1 MLYFLKGVFDLLKR
15 ILTAI
20 VGIPVAV
27 FLVTR
32 GGVFFA
38 AAVFILAV
46 AAWWEY
52 ARMAVAK
59 DVHTYILT
67 SFLPSMLLVAAA
79 GAGYPEYMMP
89 VLTFAV
95 LGILFEGLYRHCNCG
110 ETNWPLHVS
119 NSLMALLYV
128 GLLFAH
134 IPLIR
139 EYSSETVRYLGLDF
153 SRGEL
158 SLWMV
163 LLGTWSSDTFA
174 YFFGIALGKHRF
186 CSVSPK
192 KSMEG
197 AAAGFIFAF
206 LVTGGIAYHG
216 LHTGLV
222 PAVLLGLTVAF
233 FAPVGDLIESILKR
247 SFEIKDSGNFFPGHG
262 GVLDRFDS
270 LLFAVPA
277 VYYVL
282 KLMGI

>member
-1 MLYFLKGVFDLLKR
+1 M
-15 ILTAI
+15 
-20 VGIPVAV
+20 GIPVAV

-32 GGVFFA
+32 GGLLFT

-46 AAWWEY
+46 AAWREF
-52 ARMAVAK
+52 ARMAGAK
-59 DVHTYILT
+59 DIHTYKVT
-67 SFLPSMLLVAAA
+67 SLLPSMLLLAAA
-79 GAGYPEYMMP
+79 GTGKTEFFLP

-95 LGILFEGLYRHCNCG
+95 LGILMEGLYRHCNCG

-139 EYSSETVRYLGLDF
+139 EYSPDTVHYMGMIF

-158 SLWMV
+158 ALWMV
-163 LLGTWSSDTFA
+163 LLGTWASDTFA

-192 KSMEG
+192 KSVEG
-197 AAAGFIFAF
+197 AIAGFIFAF
-206 LVTGGIAYHG
+206 AVTGGIAYHG

-222 PAVLLGLTVAF
+222 PALMLGLTVAF

-277 VYYVL
+277 VYYVM
-282 KLMGI
+282 KFMGM

>member
-1 MLYFLKGVFDLLKR
+1 MFKR
-15 ILTAI
+15 ILTGI
-20 VGIPVAV
+20 IGIPVAV
-27 FLVTR
+27 FLVRR
-32 GGVFFA
+32 GGLFFA
-38 AAVFILAV
+38 AAVFILALV
-46 AAWWEY
+46 AWREY
-52 ARMAVAK
+52 ARMADAK
-59 DVHTYILT
+59 DVHTYKLT

-79 GAGYPEYMMP
+79 GAGGKEYFMP

-110 ETNWPLHVS
+110 ENNWPVHVS

-128 GLLFAH
+128 GFLFAH

-139 EYSSETVRYLGLDF
+139 DYSANSIRYMGMNF
-153 SRGEL
+153 PRGEL
-158 SLWMV
+158 ALWMV
-163 LLGTWSSDTFA
+163 LLGTWASDTFA
-174 YFFGIALGKHRF
+174 YFFGIAFGKHRF

-197 AAAGFIFAF
+197 AVAGFVFSFA
-206 LVTGGIAYHG
+206 VTGGIAYHG
-216 LHTGLV
+216 LHTGLI
-222 PAVLLGLTVAF
+222 PALLLGLTVAF

-277 VYYVL
+277 VYYVM

>member
-1 MLYFLKGVFDLLKR
+1 MFKR

-20 VGIPVAV
+20 VGIPIAV

-32 GGVFFA
+32 GGIFFT
-38 AAVFILAV
+38 AAVFILTLV
-46 AAWWEY
+46 AWTEY
-52 ARMAVAK
+52 ARMAAAK
-59 DVHTYILT
+59 NVNTYKLT
-67 SFLPSMLLVAAA
+67 SFLPSMLLVIAA
-79 GAGYPEYMMP
+79 GVGKEEFLMP
-89 VLTFAV
+89 IVTFAV

-110 ETNWPLHVS
+110 EKNWTFHVS

-134 IPLIR
+134 ISLIR
-139 EYSSETVRYLGLDF
+139 DYSADVVRYMGLYF

-158 SLWMV
+158 ALWMV
-163 LLGTWSSDTFA
+163 LLGTWASDTFA
-174 YFFGIALGKHRF
+174 YFFGIAFGKHKF

-197 AAAGFIFAF
+197 AVAGFIFAF
-206 LVTGGIAYHG
+206 AVTGGIAYHG
-216 LHTGLV
+216 LHAEV
-222 PAVLLGLTVAF
+222 FPALLLGLTVAF

-247 SFEIKDSGNFFPGHG
+247 SFDIKDSGNFFPGHG

-277 VYYVL
+277 VFYVM
-282 KLMGI
+282 KLFGI

>member
-1 MLYFLKGVFDLLKR
+1 MLKR
-15 ILTAI
+15 IVTAI
-20 VGIPVAV
+20 VGIPIAV
-27 FLVTR
+27 FLVTK
-32 GGVFFA
+32 GGLFFA
-38 AAVFILAV
+38 AAVFILAA
-46 AAWWEY
+46 AAWREY
-52 ARMAVAK
+52 ARMAGSK
-59 DVHTYILT
+59 DVQTYKLT
-67 SFLPSMLLVAAA
+67 SLLPSMLLVAAA
-79 GAGYPEYMMP
+79 GAGKTEYFLP

-95 LGILFEGLYRHCNCG
+95 LGILIEGLWRHCNCG

-134 IPLIR
+134 IPLMR
-139 EYSSETVRYLGLDF
+139 DYSANSFRFLGFVF
-153 SRGEL
+153 SQGEL
-158 SLWMV
+158 ALWMV
-163 LLGTWSSDTFA
+163 LLGTWASDTFA
-174 YFFGIALGKHRF
+174 YFFGMALGKHRF

-197 AAAGFIFAF
+197 AAAGFVFSIA
-206 LVTGGIAYHG
+206 VTAGIAYHG

-222 PAVLLGLTVAF
+222 SALILGLTVAF

-277 VYYVL
+277 VYYVM
-282 KLMGI
+282 KFMGI

>member
-1 MLYFLKGVFDLLKR
+1 MFKR
-15 ILTAI
+15 ILTAM

-27 FLVTR
+27 FLVTK
-32 GGVFFA
+32 GGIFFA
-38 AAVFILAV
+38 AAVFILAM
-46 AAWWEY
+46 AAWREY
-52 ARMAVAK
+52 ARMAATKRVN
-59 DVHTYILT
+59 TYKLT
-67 SFLPSMLLVAAA
+67 SFLPSMLLVGAA
-79 GAGYPEYMMP
+79 GIGKSDYFMP

-110 ETNWPLHVS
+110 ENNWPLHVS

-134 IPLIR
+134 IPLVR
-139 EYSSETVRYLGLDF
+139 EYSANSIRYFGLLF
-153 SRGEL
+153 SQGEL
-158 SLWMV
+158 ALWMV
-163 LLGTWSSDTFA
+163 LLGTWASDTFA
-174 YFFGIALGKHRF
+174 YFFGIAFGKHKF

-197 AAAGFIFAF
+197 AVAGFIFAF
-206 LVTGGIAYHG
+206 AVTGSIAYHG
-216 LHTGLV
+216 LHTGLFS
-222 PAVLLGLTVAF
+222 ALLLGLTVAF

-277 VYYVL
+277 VYYAM

>member
-1 MLYFLKGVFDLLKR
+1 MLKR

-32 GGVFFA
+32 GGVLFA
-38 AAVFILAV
+38 ASVFILAL
-46 AAWWEY
+46 AAWREY
-52 ARMAVAK
+52 ALMAGAK
-59 DVHTYILT
+59 DVHTYMLT
-67 SFLPSMLLVAAA
+67 SFFPSMLLVAAA
-79 GAGYPEYMMP
+79 GTGTPEYMMP
-89 VLTFAV
+89 ILSFAV
-95 LGILFEGLYRHCNCG
+95 LGVLFEGLYRHCNCG
-110 ETNWPLHVS
+110 EVNWPLHVS

-139 EYSSETVRYLGLDF
+139 EYSPEALRYLGFDF

-158 SLWMV
+158 ALWMV
-163 LLGTWSSDTFA
+163 LLGTWASDTFA

-206 LVTGGIAYHG
+206 AVSGGIAYHG
-216 LHTGLV
+216 LHTGLA
-222 PAVLLGLTVAF
+222 PAVVLGLTVAF
-233 FAPVGDLIESILKR
+233 FAPVGDLVESILKR

-277 VYYVL
+277 VYYVM
-282 KLMGI
+282 KLIGI

>member
-1 MLYFLKGVFDLLKR
+1 MFKR
-15 ILTAI
+15 ILTGI
-20 VGIPVAV
+20 IGIPVAV
-27 FLVTR
+27 FLVRR
-32 GGVFFA
+32 GGLFFA
-38 AAVFILAV
+38 AAVIILALI
-46 AAWWEY
+46 AWREY
-52 ARMAVAK
+52 ARMADAK
-59 DVHTYILT
+59 DVHTYNLT

-79 GAGYPEYMMP
+79 GAGETEYFMP
-89 VLTFAV
+89 VLTFSV

-110 ETNWPLHVS
+110 ENNWPVHVS

-128 GLLFAH
+128 GFLFAH

-139 EYSSETVRYLGLDF
+139 DYSANSIRYMGMNF

-158 SLWMV
+158 ALWMV
-163 LLGTWSSDTFA
+163 LLGTWASDTFA
-174 YFFGIALGKHRF
+174 YFFGIAFGKHRF

-197 AAAGFIFAF
+197 AVAGFIFAF
-206 LVTGGIAYHG
+206 AVTGGIAFHG
-216 LHTGLV
+216 LHTGLT

-277 VYYVL
+277 VYYVM
-282 KLMGI
+282 KLMGL

>member
-1 MLYFLKGVFDLLKR
+1 MILLKR

-27 FLVTR
+27 FLVTK
-32 GGVFFA
+32 GGQLFA
-38 AAVFILAV
+38 AAVFILAL
-46 AAWWEY
+46 AAWREY
-52 ARMAVAK
+52 ARMAASGE
-59 DVHTYILT
+59 VHTYLLT

-79 GAGYPEYMMP
+79 GTGKEKYFMP

-95 LGILFEGLYRHCNCG
+95 LGILFEGLFRHCNCG

-119 NSLMALLYV
+119 NSLLALLYV
-128 GLLFAH
+128 GFLFAH

-139 EYSSETVRYLGLDF
+139 EYSTETVRYLGLDF

-158 SLWMV
+158 ALWMV
-163 LLGTWSSDTFA
+163 LLGTWASDTFA

-206 LVTGGIAYHG
+206 AVTGGIAYHG
-216 LHTGLV
+216 LHTGLF
-222 PAVLLGLTVAF
+222 PALLLGLTVAF

-247 SFEIKDSGNFFPGHG
+247 SFDIKDSGNFFPGHG

-277 VYYVL
+277 VYYVI
-282 KLMGI
+282 KIMGI

>member
-1 MLYFLKGVFDLLKR
+1 MFKR
-15 ILTAI
+15 ILTGI
-20 VGIPVAV
+20 IGIPVAV
-27 FLVTR
+27 FLVRR
-32 GGVFFA
+32 GGLFFA
-38 AAVFILAV
+38 AAVFILALI
-46 AAWWEY
+46 AWREY
-52 ARMAVAK
+52 ARMADAK
-59 DVHTYILT
+59 DVHTYNLT

-79 GAGYPEYMMP
+79 GAGETEYFMP
-89 VLTFAV
+89 VLTFSV

-110 ETNWPLHVS
+110 ENNWPVHVS

-128 GLLFAH
+128 GFLFAH

-139 EYSSETVRYLGLDF
+139 DYSANSIRYMGMNF

-158 SLWMV
+158 ALWMV
-163 LLGTWSSDTFA
+163 LLGTWASDTFA
-174 YFFGIALGKHRF
+174 YFFGIAFGKHRF

-197 AAAGFIFAF
+197 AVAGFIFAF
-206 LVTGGIAYHG
+206 AVTGGIAFHG
-216 LHTGLV
+216 LHTGFT

-277 VYYVL
+277 VYYVM
-282 KLMGI
+282 KLMGL

>member
-1 MLYFLKGVFDLLKR
+1 MFKR
-15 ILTAI
+15 ILTGI
-20 VGIPVAV
+20 IGIPVAV
-27 FLVTR
+27 FLVRR
-32 GGVFFA
+32 GGLFFA
-38 AAVFILAV
+38 AAVFILALI
-46 AAWWEY
+46 AWRDY
-52 ARMAVAK
+52 ARMADAK
-59 DVHTYILT
+59 DVHTYNLT

-79 GAGYPEYMMP
+79 GAGETEYFMP
-89 VLTFAV
+89 VLTFSV

-110 ETNWPLHVS
+110 ENNWPVHVS

-128 GLLFAH
+128 GFLFAH

-139 EYSSETVRYLGLDF
+139 DYSANSIRYMGMNF

-158 SLWMV
+158 ALWMV
-163 LLGTWSSDTFA
+163 LLGTWASDTFA
-174 YFFGIALGKHRF
+174 YFFGIAFGKHRF

-197 AAAGFIFAF
+197 AVAGFIFAF
-206 LVTGGIAYHG
+206 AVTGGIAFHG
-216 LHTGLV
+216 LHTGLT

-277 VYYVL
+277 VYYVM
-282 KLMGI
+282 KLMGL

>member
-1 MLYFLKGVFDLLKR
+1 MFKR

-32 GGVFFA
+32 GGLFFA
-38 AAVFILAV
+38 AAVFILAL
-46 AAWWEY
+46 AAWREY
-52 ARMAVAK
+52 ARMAAAK
-59 DVHTYILT
+59 EVNTYKLT
-67 SFLPSMLLVAAA
+67 SFFPSMLLVTVA
-79 GAGYPEYMMP
+79 GAGNTEYIMP

-95 LGILFEGLYRHCNCG
+95 LGILLEGLYRHCNCG
-110 ETNWPLHVS
+110 EVNWPLHVS

-139 EYSSETVRYLGLDF
+139 ECSPEAVRYLGLAF
-153 SRGEL
+153 TRGEL
-158 SLWMV
+158 ALWMV
-163 LLGTWSSDTFA
+163 LLGTWASDTSA
-174 YFFGIALGKHRF
+174 YFFGIAFGKHKF

-197 AAAGFIFAF
+197 AAAGFVFAF
-206 LVTGGIAYHG
+206 VVTGGIAYHG
-216 LHTGLV
+216 LHTGLF
-222 PAVLLGLTVAF
+222 PAVVLGLTVAF
-233 FAPVGDLIESILKR
+233 FAPVGDLVESILKR

-277 VYYVL
+277 VYYVM
-282 KLMGI
+282 KLLSV

>member
-1 MLYFLKGVFDLLKR
+1 MFKR

-20 VGIPVAV
+20 VGIPIAV

-32 GGVFFA
+32 GGIFFA
-38 AAVFILAV
+38 AAVFILAL
-46 AAWWEY
+46 AAWREY
-52 ARMAVAK
+52 ARMAATKSVN
-59 DVHTYILT
+59 TYKLT
-67 SFLPSMLLVAAA
+67 SFLPSMLLVATA
-79 GAGYPEYMMP
+79 GAGKEEYLMP
-89 VLTFAV
+89 ILTFAV
-95 LGILFEGLYRHCNCG
+95 LGILIEGLYRHCNCG
-110 ETNWPLHVS
+110 EKNWTIHVS
-119 NSLMALLYV
+119 NSLMALLYI

-139 EYSSETVRYLGLDF
+139 EYSANSIRYMGLSF
-153 SRGEL
+153 SQGEL
-158 SLWMV
+158 TLWMV
-163 LLGTWSSDTFA
+163 LLGTWASDTFA
-174 YFFGIALGKHRF
+174 YFFGIAFGKHKF

-197 AAAGFIFAF
+197 AVAGFIFAF
-206 LVTGGIAYHG
+206 AVSGGIAYHG
-216 LHTGLV
+216 LHTELF
-222 PAVLLGLTVAF
+222 PALLLGLAVAF

-277 VYYVL
+277 VYYTM

>member
-1 MLYFLKGVFDLLKR
+1 MFKR

-27 FLVTR
+27 FLVTH
-32 GGVFFA
+32 GGMMFA
-38 AAVFILAV
+38 AAIFILAL
-46 AAWWEY
+46 AAWREY
-52 ARMAVAK
+52 ARMAAAK
-59 DVHTYILT
+59 EVHTYWLT
-67 SFLPSMLLVAAA
+67 SFLPSMLLVVAA
-79 GAGYPEYMMP
+79 GMGHPEYFMP
-89 VLTFAV
+89 LLTFGV
-95 LGILFEGLYRHCNCG
+95 LGILIEGLFRHCNCG

-139 EYSSETVRYLGLDF
+139 EYSPEAVRYFGMQF
-153 SRGEL
+153 TRGEL
-158 SLWMV
+158 ALWMV
-163 LLGTWSSDTFA
+163 LLGTWASDTFA
-174 YFFGIALGKHRF
+174 YFFGMAFGKHKF

-197 AAAGFIFAF
+197 AVAGFIFAF
-206 LVTGGIAYHG
+206 AVTGGIAYHG
-216 LHTGLV
+216 LHMGVV
-222 PAVLLGLTVAF
+222 PALLLGLTVAF

-277 VYYVL
+277 VYYVM

>member
-1 MLYFLKGVFDLLKR
+1 LLKR

-20 VGIPVAV
+20 VGIPVAI

-32 GGVFFA
+32 GGLFFA
-38 AAVFILAV
+38 GAVFILAL
-46 AAWWEY
+46 AAWREY
-52 ARMAVAK
+52 ARMAGAK
-59 DVHTYILT
+59 DIHTYKLT
-67 SFLPSMLLVAAA
+67 SFFPSMLLVAAA
-79 GAGYPEYMMP
+79 GSGKPEYFMP
-89 VLTFAV
+89 VLTFAI
-95 LGILFEGLYRHCNCG
+95 LGILFEGLYRHCNSG

-139 EYSSETVRYLGLDF
+139 EYSRETIHFLGLAF
-153 SRGEL
+153 SKGEL
-158 SLWMV
+158 ALWMV
-163 LLGTWSSDTFA
+163 LLGTWASDTFA
-174 YFFGIALGKHRF
+174 YFFGIALGKHKF

-197 AAAGFIFAF
+197 AVAGFVFAF
-206 LVTGGIAYHG
+206 AVTGGIAYHG
-216 LHTGLV
+216 LHTGLF
-222 PAVLLGLTVAF
+222 PAVVMGLTVAF

-277 VYYVL
+277 VYYVIR
-282 KLMGI
+282 LMGI

>member
-1 MLYFLKGVFDLLKR
+1 MFKR
-15 ILTAI
+15 ILTGI
-20 VGIPVAV
+20 IGIPVAV
-27 FLVTR
+27 FLVRR
-32 GGVFFA
+32 GGLFFA
-38 AAVFILAV
+38 AAVFILALI
-46 AAWWEY
+46 AWREY
-52 ARMAVAK
+52 ARMADAK
-59 DVHTYILT
+59 DVHTYNLT

-79 GAGYPEYMMP
+79 GAGKTEYFMP
-89 VLTFAV
+89 VLTFSV

-110 ETNWPLHVS
+110 ENNWPVHVS

-128 GLLFAH
+128 GFLFAH

-139 EYSSETVRYLGLDF
+139 DYSANSIRYMGMNF

-158 SLWMV
+158 ALWMV
-163 LLGTWSSDTFA
+163 LLGTWASDTFA
-174 YFFGIALGKHRF
+174 YFFGIAFGKHRF

-197 AAAGFIFAF
+197 AVAGFIFAF
-206 LVTGGIAYHG
+206 AVTGGIAFHG
-216 LHTGLV
+216 LHTGLT

-277 VYYVL
+277 VYYVM
-282 KLMGI
+282 KLMGL

>member
-1 MLYFLKGVFDLLKR
+1 MLKR
-15 ILTAI
+15 ILTGI
-20 VGIPVAV
+20 IGIPVAV
-27 FLVTR
+27 FLVRR
-32 GGVFFA
+32 GGLFFA
-38 AAVFILAV
+38 AAVFILALI
-46 AAWWEY
+46 AWREY
-52 ARMAVAK
+52 ARMADAK
-59 DVHTYILT
+59 DVHTYNLT

-79 GAGYPEYMMP
+79 GAGETEYFMP
-89 VLTFAV
+89 VLTFSV

-110 ETNWPLHVS
+110 ENNWPVHVS

-128 GLLFAH
+128 GFLFAH

-139 EYSSETVRYLGLDF
+139 DYSANSIRYMGMNF

-158 SLWMV
+158 ALWMV
-163 LLGTWSSDTFA
+163 LLGTWASDTFA
-174 YFFGIALGKHRF
+174 YFFGIAFGKHRF

-197 AAAGFIFAF
+197 AVAGFIFAF
-206 LVTGGIAYHG
+206 AVTGGIAFHG
-216 LHTGLV
+216 LHTGLT

-277 VYYVL
+277 VYYVM
-282 KLMGI
+282 KLMGL

>member
-1 MLYFLKGVFDLLKR
+1 MFKR
-15 ILTAI
+15 ILTGI
-20 VGIPVAV
+20 IGIPVAV
-27 FLVTR
+27 FLVRR
-32 GGVFFA
+32 GGLFFA
-38 AAVFILAV
+38 AAVFILALV
-46 AAWWEY
+46 AWREY
-52 ARMAVAK
+52 ARMADAK
-59 DVHTYILT
+59 DVHTYKLT

-79 GAGYPEYMMP
+79 GAGEKEYFMP

-110 ETNWPLHVS
+110 ENNWPVHVS

-128 GLLFAH
+128 GFLFAH

-139 EYSSETVRYLGLDF
+139 DYSANSIHYMGMYF
-153 SRGEL
+153 PRGEL
-158 SLWMV
+158 ALWMV
-163 LLGTWSSDTFA
+163 LLGTWASDTFA
-174 YFFGIALGKHRF
+174 YFFGIAFGKHRF

-197 AAAGFIFAF
+197 AVAGFVFSFA
-206 LVTGGIAYHG
+206 VTGGIAYHG

-222 PAVLLGLTVAF
+222 PALLLGLTVAF
-233 FAPVGDLIESILKR
+233 FAPLGDLIESILKR

-277 VYYVL
+277 VYYVM

>member
-1 MLYFLKGVFDLLKR
+1 MLKR

-27 FLVTR
+27 FLVTK
-32 GGVFFA
+32 GGIFFA
-38 AAVFILAV
+38 AAVFILAA
-46 AAWWEY
+46 AAWREY
-52 ARMAVAK
+52 ARMAGSK
-59 DVHTYILT
+59 DIHTYKLT
-67 SFLPSMLLVAAA
+67 SFLPSMLLVVAAAA
-79 GAGYPEYMMP
+79 GKSEFILP

-95 LGILFEGLYRHCNCG
+95 LGILIEGLYRHCNCG

-128 GLLFAH
+128 GLLFTH
-134 IPLIR
+134 ILLIR
-139 EYSSETVRYLGLDF
+139 EYSANRFQFLGFDF
-153 SRGEL
+153 SQGEL
-158 SLWMV
+158 ALWMV
-163 LLGTWSSDTFA
+163 LLGTWASDTFA
-174 YFFGIALGKHRF
+174 YFFGMALGKHRF

-197 AAAGFIFAF
+197 AVAGFIFSIA
-206 LVTGGIAYHG
+206 VTAGIAYHG
-216 LHTGLV
+216 LHTGLFS
-222 PAVLLGLTVAF
+222 ALLLGLTVSF
-233 FAPVGDLIESILKR
+233 FAPLGDLIESILKR

-277 VYYVL
+277 VYYVM

>member
-1 MLYFLKGVFDLLKR
+1 MFKR
-15 ILTAI
+15 ILTGI
-20 VGIPVAV
+20 IGIPVAV
-27 FLVTR
+27 FLVRR
-32 GGVFFA
+32 GGLFFA
-38 AAVFILAV
+38 AAVFILALI
-46 AAWWEY
+46 AWREY
-52 ARMAVAK
+52 ARMADAK
-59 DVHTYILT
+59 DVHTYNLT

-79 GAGYPEYMMP
+79 GAGETEYFMP
-89 VLTFAV
+89 VLTFSV

-110 ETNWPLHVS
+110 ENNWPVHVS

-128 GLLFAH
+128 GFLFAH

-139 EYSSETVRYLGLDF
+139 DYSANSIRYMGMNF

-158 SLWMV
+158 ALWMV
-163 LLGTWSSDTFA
+163 LLGTWASDTFA
-174 YFFGIALGKHRF
+174 YFFGIAFGKHRF

-192 KSMEG
+192 KSLEG
-197 AAAGFIFAF
+197 AVAGFIFAF
-206 LVTGGIAYHG
+206 AVTGGIAFHG
-216 LHTGLV
+216 LHTGFT

-277 VYYVL
+277 VYYVM
-282 KLMGI
+282 KLMGL

>member
-1 MLYFLKGVFDLLKR
+1 MLKR
-15 ILTAI
+15 ILTAL

-32 GGVFFA
+32 GGLFFA
-38 AAVFILAV
+38 AAVFILAL
-46 AAWWEY
+46 AAWREY
-52 ARMAVAK
+52 DRMAGAK
-59 DVHTYILT
+59 NVHTYKLT
-67 SFLPSMLLVAAA
+67 SLLPSMLLVAAA
-79 GAGYPEYMMP
+79 GYGKPEYFLP

-95 LGILFEGLYRHCNCG
+95 LGILFEGLFRHCNCG
-110 ETNWPLHVS
+110 EANWPLHVS
-119 NSLMALLYV
+119 NSLLALLYV

-134 IPLIR
+134 IPLVR
-139 EYSSETVRYLGLDF
+139 EYSPETVRYLGMDF
-153 SRGEL
+153 SLGEL
-158 SLWMV
+158 ALWMV
-163 LLGTWSSDTFA
+163 LLGTWASDTFA

-197 AAAGFIFAF
+197 AAAGFVFAF
-206 LVTGGIAYHG
+206 AVAGGIAYHG
-216 LHTGLV
+216 LHTGLI

-277 VYYVL
+277 VYYVM
-282 KLMGI
+282 KLMGV

>member
-1 MLYFLKGVFDLLKR
+1 MFKR
-15 ILTAI
+15 ILTAM

-27 FLVTR
+27 FLVTK
-32 GGVFFA
+32 GGFFFA
-38 AAVFILAV
+38 TAVFILAM
-46 AAWWEY
+46 AAWREY
-52 ARMAVAK
+52 ARMAASKKVN
-59 DVHTYILT
+59 TYKLT
-67 SFLPSMLLVAAA
+67 SFLPSLLLVAAA
-79 GAGYPEYMMP
+79 GCGKSEYFMP

-95 LGILFEGLYRHCNCG
+95 LMILFEGLFRHCNCG
-110 ETNWPLHVS
+110 ENNWPLHVS
-119 NSLMALLYV
+119 NSLLALLYV

-139 EYSSETVRYLGLDF
+139 EYSPETVRYMGLNF

-158 SLWMV
+158 ALWMV
-163 LLGTWSSDTFA
+163 LLGTWASDTFA
-174 YFFGIALGKHRF
+174 YFFGIAFGKHKF

-192 KSMEG
+192 KSIEG
-197 AAAGFIFAF
+197 AVAGFLFAF
-206 LVTGGIAYHG
+206 TVSGGIAYYG
-216 LHTGLV
+216 LHAGEFS
-222 PAVLLGLTVAF
+222 AFLLGLTVAF

-277 VYYVL
+277 VYYVM